1 MTKNITRTSAPILPN
16 FASPLDST
24 SVVPDLATPFDPAT
38 TLIRMPRLE
47 IVTGFKRSTIYKL
60 MQCPDSG
67 FPQPVKLSNSTARGA
82 PVAWVL
88 SEVQSWVKSRIEAR
102 DRVAA

>member
-1 MTKNITRTSAPILPN
+1 MTKNSAHPRAPTFPS
-16 FASPLDST
+16 FANPFDST
-24 SVVPDLATPFDPAT
+24 STVPDLAAPFDPAT

-47 IVTGFKRSTIYKL
+47 IVTGYKRSTIYKL

-102 DRVAA
+102 DRMAA

>member
-1 MTKNITRTSAPILPN
+1 MTKNFAHLSAPTFSNL
-16 FASPLDST
+16 ASPFDST
-24 SVVPDLATPFDPAT
+24 SAVPDLATPFDPAT

-47 IVTGFKRSTIYKL
+47 IATGLKRSTLYKL
-60 MQCPDSG
+60 MQCPESG
-67 FPQPVKLSNSTARGA
+67 FPRPVKLSNSTARRA

-102 DRVAA
+102 DQVAA

>member
-1 MTKNITRTSAPILPN
+1 MTKNSAHPPAPTFPS
-16 FASPLDST
+16 FANPFDST
-24 SVVPDLATPFDPAT
+24 SAVPDLAAPFDPAT

-47 IVTGFKRSTIYKL
+47 IVTGYKRSTIYKL